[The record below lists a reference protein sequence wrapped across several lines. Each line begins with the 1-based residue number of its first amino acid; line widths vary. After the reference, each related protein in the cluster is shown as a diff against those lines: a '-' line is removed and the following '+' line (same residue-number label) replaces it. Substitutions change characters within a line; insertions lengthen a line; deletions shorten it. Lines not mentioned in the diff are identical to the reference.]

1 MKRSLFPGATRLQ
14 HGGCQPT
21 YKTQDLIRQIVGRNM
36 TALTRIQA
44 LLGGEAV
51 TGPLHNERDMVRLVR
66 RGVPTQAVDHFLA
79 AARLSFNSLDPK
91 ILNHRTFKRRKKNA
105 QPLEQDE
112 SDRLLR
118 MVGVVA
124 AAEEV
129 FGSVD
134 KAQEWLNRATR
145 ALDGE
150 TPLAMADTDRGA
162 RAVEALL
169 GRIAHGIAA

>member
-1 MKRSLFPGATRLQ
+1 
-14 HGGCQPT
+14 
-21 YKTQDLIRQIVGRNM
+21 M
-36 TALTRIQA
+36 TAVARIQE

-51 TGPLHNERDMVRLVR
+51 TGPLHNERDIVRLVR
-66 RGVPTQAVDHFLA
+66 RGVPTQAVEHFLEA
-79 AARLSFNSLDPK
+79 AGLPFNLLDPK
-91 ILNHRTFKRRKKNA
+91 VINLRTFKRRKQAA

-118 MVGVVA
+118 VVGIVA

-129 FGSVD
+129 FGNPD
-134 KAQEWLNRATR
+134 KAQHWLNRKNR
-145 ALDGE
+145 ALDDE

-169 GRIAHGIAA
+169 GRIEHGIAA

>member
-1 MKRSLFPGATRLQ
+1 
-14 HGGCQPT
+14 
-21 YKTQDLIRQIVGRNM
+21 M
-36 TALTRIQA
+36 TAVTRIQE
-44 LLGGEAV
+44 LLGGEAL
-51 TGPLHNERDMVRLVR
+51 TGPLHNERDIVRLIR

-79 AARLSFNSLDPK
+79 MAGLTFNAIDPK
-91 ILNHRTFKRRKKNA
+91 VLNLRTFKRRKKEA

-118 MVGVVA
+118 VVAIVA
-124 AAEEV
+124 AAEEA
-129 FGSVD
+129 FGSKD
-134 KAQEWLNRATR
+134 KAQIWLNRENR

-169 GRIAHGIAA
+169 GRIEHGIAA

>member
-1 MKRSLFPGATRLQ
+1 
-14 HGGCQPT
+14 
-21 YKTQDLIRQIVGRNM
+21 M
-36 TALTRIQA
+36 TAVARIQE

-51 TGPLHNERDMVRLVR
+51 TGPLHNERDIVRLVR
-66 RGVPTQAVDHFLA
+66 RGVPTQAVDHFLETA
-79 AARLSFNSLDPK
+79 KLSFNLLDPK
-91 ILNHRTFKRRKKNA
+91 VINLRTFKRRKQNA

-118 MVGVVA
+118 VVGIVA

-129 FGSVD
+129 FGNRD
-134 KAQEWLNRATR
+134 KAQTWLGRENR
-145 ALDGE
+145 ALDDE

>member
-1 MKRSLFPGATRLQ
+1 
-14 HGGCQPT
+14 
-21 YKTQDLIRQIVGRNM
+21 M
-36 TALTRIQA
+36 TAVARIQE
-44 LLGGEAV
+44 LLGGEAL
-51 TGPLHNERDMVRLVR
+51 TGPLHNERDIVRLIR

-79 AARLSFNSLDPK
+79 MAGLTFNAIDPK
-91 ILNHRTFKRRKKNA
+91 VLNLRTFKRRKKDA

-118 MVGVVA
+118 VVGIVA
-124 AAEEV
+124 AAEDV
-129 FGSVD
+129 FGSKD
-134 KAQEWLNRATR
+134 KAHIWLKRENR

-169 GRIAHGIAA
+169 GRIEHGIAA

>member
-1 MKRSLFPGATRLQ
+1 
-14 HGGCQPT
+14 
-21 YKTQDLIRQIVGRNM
+21 M
-36 TALTRIQA
+36 TAVAKIQE
-44 LLGGEAV
+44 LLGGEML
-51 TGPLHNERDMVRLVR
+51 TGPLHNDRDIVRLVR

-79 AARLSFNSLDPK
+79 STKLSFNALDPK
-91 ILNHRTFKRRKKNA
+91 VLNLRTFKRRQRNE
-105 QPLEQDE
+105 QRLEQDE

-118 MVGVVA
+118 LVGVVA
-124 AAEEV
+124 AAEDT
-129 FGSVD
+129 FGD
-134 KAQEWLNRATR
+134 AEKAHVWLTRESR